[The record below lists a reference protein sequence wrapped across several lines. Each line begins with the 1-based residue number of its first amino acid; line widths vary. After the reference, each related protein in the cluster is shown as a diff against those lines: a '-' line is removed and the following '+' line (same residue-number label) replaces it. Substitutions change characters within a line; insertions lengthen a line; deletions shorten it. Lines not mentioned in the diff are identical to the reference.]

1 MNLLKTYTFATELPD
16 TFLVYWTNSVIQPKG
31 VLRVR
36 IQPEIP
42 DRIILAELAAMRH
55 LLEDKGVAGKNII
68 GNAFTKLV
76 VSSGAIRKLQAM
88 RSDKSHL
95 APYANFLTTR
105 FAGGKVSVSKD
116 TRWFDGFQPECI
128 EELQVTEPCR
138 EALRITG
145 LGEVSVTH
153 HVLERIADRLLAES
167 DRSAQAAW
175 KRLVS
180 LASDPTTHEVSRQSL
195 WAGVKKGLH
204 GKYEGR
210 YFLNPRS
217 NLILVVTDNHGEGKR
232 LVTTYPATRHFQVM
246 PKAA

>member
-1 MNLLKTYTFATELPD
+1 MNLLKTYTFATELQD

-31 VLRVR
+31 VLRVQ
-36 IQPEIP
+36 IQPEIL
-42 DRIILAELAAMRH
+42 DKIILAELAAMRH

-105 FAGGKVSVSKD
+105 FAGGKISVSKD

-128 EELQVTEPCR
+128 DELQVTEPCR
-138 EALRITG
+138 ESLRIAG
-145 LGEVSVTH
+145 LDEVSVTN
-153 HVLERIADRLLAES
+153 HVLERIADRLLVES

-175 KRLVS
+175 KKLVS
-180 LASDPTTHEVSRQSL
+180 LTSDPTIHEVSRQSL

-204 GKYEGR
+204 GKFEGR

>member
-1 MNLLKTYTFATELPD
+1 MNLLKTYTSTTELPD
-16 TFLVYWTNSVIQPKG
+16 TFLIYWTNSVIQPKG
-31 VLRVR
+31 ILRVR
-36 IQPEIP
+36 IQPEIR
-42 DRIILAELAAMRH
+42 DGIILAELAAMRH

-88 RSDKSHL
+88 RSDKHHL

-105 FAGGKVSVSKD
+105 FAGSWISVSKE
-116 TRWFDGFQPECI
+116 TLWFDGFQPECI
-128 EELQVTEPCR
+128 EELQVTKPCR
-138 EALRITG
+138 EAVRISG

-153 HVLERIADRLLAES
+153 HALERIADRLLAES

-175 KRLVS
+175 KKLVS
-180 LASDPTTHEVSRQSL
+180 LASDPLVHEVSRQGF
-195 WAGVKKGLH
+195 WAGIRNGQQ
-204 GKYEGR
+204 GKQEGR
-210 YFLNPRS
+210 YFLNPKS

-232 LVTTYPATRHFQVM
+232 LVTIYPATRHFQTM